1 MKLQLISC
9 AVFQREL
16 EFAVARSPHHVVT
29 DLLPQGLHDLP
40 AAAMRARVQAAIDA
54 VPEDREA
61 VLLGYGLC
69 NHGLSGLQA
78 RTRPLVLPRAHD
90 CITLFFGS
98 KERYSEYFFSHP
110 GTYFLTSG
118 WLEHGPAA
126 GELREAGI
134 PHQLG
139 LDRTLTEYIKAY
151 GEDNGPYLFEMLS
164 NHAPHYRHCTF
175 IEMGVEPD
183 DRFKRAAQ
191 DRARRRGWQFSQECG
206 HLGLFQDL
214 VNGAWRPE
222 AFLVVPPGGRIEP
235 THGAD
240 IVRVAA
246 G

>member
-1 MKLQLISC
+1 MKFQLISC
-9 AVFQREL
+9 AVFGREL
-16 EFAVARSPHHVVT
+16 AAAVARAPHEIAVT
-29 DLLPQGLHDLP
+29 TLPQGLHDLP
-40 AAAMRARVQAAIDA
+40 AADMRVRVQAAIDA
-54 VPEDREA
+54 VPADREA

-69 NHGLSGLQA
+69 NNGLSGLYA
-78 RTRPLVLPRAHD
+78 RARPLVLPRAHD

-139 LDRTLTEYIKAY
+139 LDRTLGEYIRAY

-164 NHAPHYRHCTF
+164 NHAPHYRNCTF

-183 DRFKRAAQ
+183 DRFERAAQ
-191 DRARRRGWQFSQECG
+191 DRARQRGWQFSKERGQ
-206 HLGLFQDL
+206 LGLFQDL
-214 VNGAWRPE
+214 VDGNWRPE

-235 THGAD
+235 THGD
-240 IVRVAA
+240 DVVRVAA